1 MAAKTKKRKKAVSA
15 VARRRRKR
23 FFAWL
28 FSILLIIGV
37 AVTTIVFM
45 KIQNVMIG
53 GDLSYYTSEDI
64 TSVLGDLTG
73 KNLIFFNSSHYKR
86 DILKA
91 YPYLDDVT
99 FERQFPDT
107 ILVKVKEIE
116 NCLALPYNGG
126 MLIVSD
132 ELKIVDNSERKATNI
147 PSIYGIQPLAFTIG
161 EPIEVDSENEEAV
174 KTKDELLQLIKI
186 LEDYEIMD
194 RVTAINVRDRLNL
207 SLVYDNRIFVSI
219 GTISNLDYKIK
230 MMSHILKD
238 EITPTATGE
247 LDLSYTG
254 QTKKSYFRECE
265 LEVPPG
271 YYRKAS
277 KA

>member
-1 MAAKTKKRKKAVSA
+1 MAEKTKKRKRAVSA

-23 FFAWL
+23 FFVWL
-28 FSILLIIGV
+28 FSILLVIGI

-53 GDLSYYTSEDI
+53 GDLSYYSSEDI
-64 TSVLGDLTG
+64 SSVLGDLTG
-73 KNLIFFNSSHYKR
+73 KNLIFFNTSHYKR
-86 DILKA
+86 NILKA

-107 ILVKVKEIE
+107 VVVKVKEIE

-126 MLIVSD
+126 ILIVSD

-147 PSIYGIQPLAFTIG
+147 PNIYGIQPLDYTVG
-161 EPIEVDSENEEAV
+161 EIIDVDPENEEAQ
-174 KTKDELLQLIKI
+174 KAKEELLQLIKI
-186 LEDYEIMD
+186 LEQYEIMD
-194 RVTAINVRDRLNL
+194 KVSAISVRDRLNL

-238 EITPTATGE
+238 EIGPTETGE
-247 LDLSYTG
+247 LDLSYTV

-277 KA
+277 KP